1 MTAPM
6 SPAERIRPI
15 RVILADDDPN
25 LRDALASLL
34 GMDPRISIVGTAA
47 DGREV
52 LALVEHRPADI
63 VLMDVEMPVLDG
75 VETTRI
81 MSERHSSVR
90 VVMFTAFEVQHRLS
104 EALAAGAC
112 SFLTKDLPVVEIVDS
127 LLHIHSGHRVL
138 APRAMDFALDT
149 LRSVG
154 EQQERTEGWARTVDS
169 LSIGQRA
176 VYEWLIQGA
185 TNREIAEL
193 TNYSEGT
200 VRTYV
205 TQLLD
210 CFGCSSRTELAVRAA
225 RIGSTPGC

>member
-6 SPAERIRPI
+6 SPPEHIRPI

-112 SFLTKDLPVVEIVDS
+112 SFLRRTYPWLRSWILSSIFIRGTAYSRPGRWILRSTRCDHLENNRSAPKA
-127 LLHIHSGHRVL
+127 GL
-138 APRAMDFALDT
+138 APLI
-149 LRSVG
+149 RSPSDNG
-154 EQQERTEGWARTVDS
+154 PYMNG
-169 LSIGQRA
+169 
-176 VYEWLIQGA
+176 
-185 TNREIAEL
+185 
-193 TNYSEGT
+193 
-200 VRTYV
+200 
-205 TQLLD
+205 
-210 CFGCSSRTELAVRAA
+210 SSRA
-225 RIGSTPGC
+225 RQIGRLQS

>member
-1 MTAPM
+1 MTDPM
-6 SPAERIRPI
+6 SPPDHIRPI
-15 RVILADDDPN
+15 RVILADDDPD
-25 LRDALASLL
+25 LRDGLASLL
-34 GMDPRISIVGTAA
+34 DVDPRITIVGTAA

-52 LALVEHRPADI
+52 LALLKRHRVDI

-81 MSERHSSVR
+81 MARCCTSVK
-90 VVMFTAFEVQHRLS
+90 VVMFTAFEVQHRLN

-112 SFLTKDLPVVEIVDS
+112 SFLTKDLPVIEIVD
-127 LLHIHSGHRVL
+127 LLLRIHAGHRVL
-138 APRAMDFALDT
+138 APKAMDFALDT
-149 LRSVG
+149 LRSLG
-154 EQQERTEGWARTVDS
+154 EQQERAEGWARTVDS
-169 LSIGQRA
+169 LSTGQMA

-185 TNREIAEL
+185 TNREIAAL

-225 RIGSTPGC
+225 RLGALPGS